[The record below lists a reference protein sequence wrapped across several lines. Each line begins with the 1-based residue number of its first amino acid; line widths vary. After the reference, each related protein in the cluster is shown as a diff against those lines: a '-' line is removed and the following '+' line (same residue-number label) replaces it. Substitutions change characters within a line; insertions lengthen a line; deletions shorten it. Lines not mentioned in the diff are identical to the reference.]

1 MSDSIWMI
9 FLDHVCH
16 SRLKFFVFFFFNFVY
31 NTLWIS
37 AVKKIHMLTLSPNI
51 EYQKCNKWKQEEDQ
65 EGSFKEDSWG
75 VKDGTEG
82 RLGRRLPV
90 ERIPEIGRIF
100 RLK

>member
-1 MSDSIWMI
+1 MI
-9 FLDHVCH
+9 L
-16 SRLKFFVFFFFNFVY
+16 L
-31 NTLWIS
+31 
-37 AVKKIHMLTLSPNI
+37 PNI
-51 EYQKCNKWKQEEDQ
+51 EDQKGNKWKQEEDQ

-100 RLK
+100 RFKKNGSKYRAQPKTLLFSQPAG